1 MIASIIKLL
10 PFLQMLWEA
19 FKPGEGEKIT
29 RAGKIMTL
37 VIVALVAF
45 SVFVSYAYVVQYH
58 ALISTQSH
66 DQYMDLSYKE
76 LKEKADK
83 LGTENT
89 KLYDRLFTCLGSR
102 PPYEGIENREPKKPD
117 TLTSGADVVDSKPVT
132 PPAPV
137 HPSSPVA
144 KKQQAA
150 TRPVGTQDS
159 NEFRQEIIKTLNN
172 P

>member
-45 SVFVSYAYVVQYH
+45 SLFVSYAYVVQYH

-83 LGTENT
+83 LSDENA

-102 PPYEGIENREPKKPD
+102 PPYEGVENHETKKPPAPE
-117 TLTSGADVVDSKPVT
+117 SGADAVDSKPVEAPT
-132 PPAPV
+132 PV
-137 HPSSPVA
+137 HPSSPPA

-159 NEFRQEIIKTLNN
+159 NDFRQEIIKTLTN

>member
-1 MIASIIKLL
+1 MIASIFKLL

-37 VIVALVAF
+37 CLVSLVAF

-58 ALISTQSH
+58 TLVSVQSH
-66 DQYMDLSYKE
+66 DQYMEMSYKE
-76 LKEKADK
+76 LKEKSD
-83 LGTENT
+83 LQEVENA
-89 KLYDRLFTCLGSR
+89 KLYDRLFICLGSR
-102 PPYEGIENREPKKPD
+102 PPYEGTKSPTD
-117 TLTSGADVVDSKPVT
+117 SGAE
-132 PPAPV
+132 PV
-137 HPSSPVA
+137 HPVAQPETPPSPVNPSSPPA

-150 TRPVGTQDS
+150 RRPVGSQDA
-159 NEFRQEIIKTLNN
+159 NDFRQEIIRTLNN